1 MYAWSH
7 RYLSFSLAS
16 CLAAQSIAVPQPSAP
31 RETAI
36 LQIRV
41 VEGEGAV
48 HAAGS
53 RATRGL
59 IVEVTDETGKPVG
72 GAAVNFRL
80 PDEGPGGLFANGM
93 KTEVVITTP
102 DGRAALWGMQW
113 NRVEG
118 PLQIRITAAKGQA
131 RAGTVASQYLSQA
144 VAAKQTGVTKTSPAS
159 SAGKP
164 RGKWLWI
171 GLVAAGTAV
180 GCGMAAGLVKSS
192 KTESTTLTAPTTPA
206 LTVGTPSITFGKP

>member
-7 RYLSFSLAS
+7 RFLSFGLVT
-16 CLAAQSIAVPQPSAP
+16 CLAAQSIPVPQPSGT
-31 RETAI
+31 REVAI

-53 RATRGL
+53 RASRGL
-59 IVEVTDETGKPVG
+59 IIEVTDETGKPVG

-80 PDEGPGGLFANGM
+80 PDEGPGGIFANGM
-93 KTEVVITTP
+93 KTEVVITSP

-118 PLQIRITAAKGQA
+118 PFQIRITAAKGQA
-131 RAGTVASQYLSQA
+131 RAGTVVSQYLSLA
-144 VAAKQTGVTKTSPAS
+144 VAAKQTGVTRTRPVA
-159 SAGKP
+159 AEGKP

-171 GLVAAGTAV
+171 GLVVAGTAV
-180 GCGMAAGLVKSS
+180 GGGMAAGLVKSS
-192 KTESTTLTAPTTPA
+192 KTESTTVTTPTTPA
-206 LTVGTPSITFGKP
+206 LTVGAPGITFGKP